1 MHLINK
7 LIKIKIMEALEILT
21 TCKLKLMTQLIS
33 GKLAPLLTTL
43 WLIIINL
50 IILSIL
56 ESY

>member
-21 TCKLKLMTQLIS
+21 TFKLKLMTRLIS

-43 WLIIINL
+43 WLITINL

-56 ESY
+56 ENY